1 MQPMADEALSGT
13 PGGADIPVGLPATP
27 ASSKPATHGTLHI
40 YVAFDWGEQIRLD
53 DAASHVP
60 ASRQELPRRRRTPPS
75 FTYRPPPLHLALEPV
90 PLDLPEIGAVQAAA
104 GLTLFDFGAVS

>member
-1 MQPMADEALSGT
+1 MQPMADEALSGH
-13 PGGADIPVGLPATP
+13 GTP
-27 ASSKPATHGTLHI
+27 ASSQHPATSGTLHI

-53 DAASHVP
+53 EAARQVP

-90 PLDLPEIGAVQAAA
+90 MLDLPEIGVVQAAA
-104 GLTLFDFGAVS
+104 GLTLFDFGAVSLTLR